1 MSAAADGGYVPAWQC
16 IGCGR
21 IEAPQPCIGV
31 CRDRKVL
38 LVGQDT
44 HENALNEI
52 RRLREIAAAASS
64 MLLRFGAAT
73 PRDGQWENSYRALQ
87 SQVRDVLAVLAAAS
101 DSATPSPPIP
111 SP

>member
-1 MSAAADGGYVPAWQC
+1 MSANPTGDYVQAWQC

-44 HENALNEI
+44 HEAAREEI
-52 RRLREIAAAASS
+52 RRLRETLAAASA

-87 SQVRDVLAVLAAAS
+87 LQTREVLALLAAGTGDAV
-101 DSATPSPPIP
+101 
-111 SP
+111 